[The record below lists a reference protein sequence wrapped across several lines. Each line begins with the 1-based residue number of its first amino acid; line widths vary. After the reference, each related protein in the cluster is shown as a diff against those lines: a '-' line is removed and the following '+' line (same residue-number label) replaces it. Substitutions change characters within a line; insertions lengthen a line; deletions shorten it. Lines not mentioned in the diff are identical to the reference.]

1 MVQED
6 ITRVNASVWTALTFV
21 IMCYGILLVVAL
33 FVAVLIIAV
42 RWATAPHKKAAEL
55 PEVTNGG
62 KG

>member
-6 ITRVNASVWTALTFV
+6 PTQVNPSVWTALTFV

-42 RWATAPHKKAAEL
+42 RWATAPRKKAAEL
-55 PEVTNGG
+55 SEAANGG